1 MEILF
6 ALLIAVL
13 VCGIICFVA
22 WGITAIVSM
31 FPAPA
36 PVGGII
42 RVVVWVVAGVAC
54 LLVLIR
60 ALSGAPVLP

>member
-1 MEILF
+1 MEILW

-22 WGITAIVSM
+22 WGITAILSM
-31 FPAPA
+31 LPAPA
-36 PVGGII
+36 PIMGII
-42 RVVVWVVAGVAC
+42 RIVVWVVAGVAC

-60 ALSGAPVLP
+60 AISGAPVLP